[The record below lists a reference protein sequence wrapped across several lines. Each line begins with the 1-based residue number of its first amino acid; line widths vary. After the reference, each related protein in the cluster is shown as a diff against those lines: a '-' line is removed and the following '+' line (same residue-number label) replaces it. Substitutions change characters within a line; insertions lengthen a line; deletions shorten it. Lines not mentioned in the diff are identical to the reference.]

1 MDSLTPKDHAEAVA
15 LFRAELIGSLT
26 CRELVRGE
34 LAEEL
39 RTLAEKRFRPPGWD
53 HTRTYTFP
61 TLERWYYA
69 FREGGL
75 SALRP
80 QPRSDRGHGR
90 ALTPKEQALILDI
103 RREHPSASAPLI
115 LRTLMADGRLADDAV
130 QPVTLNRLFH
140 AHGLDRRAARDGS
153 GGHTRL
159 RWQAERPGALWHGDV
174 CHAGSLRI
182 GGLRRPL
189 RIHGLLDDA
198 SRYVPALEAHHQ
210 ERELDMLGVWVRS
223 LRKHP
228 APGSLYLDNG
238 STYRG
243 DILRVACARLGVT
256 LLHARPYDAPA
267 RGKMERFWRTLRE
280 GCLDHLGQVA
290 SLHDVNVRLWAFLDQ
305 HYHRAPHASLMGK
318 SPQTVFTQNPQPA
331 DALEERDL
339 REALTV
345 RESRRVRRDTTVS
358 VSGTD
363 WELEQGFLAG
373 RKVTLAYCLVDPQ
386 EAPWVEYEGKS
397 YPLHRVDPLANS
409 RKKRPPRR
417 KAPPTDPNQPKPD
430 FDPPGALLDLASGR
444 RPAKKEPR

>member
-15 LFRAELIGSLT
+15 LFRAEVIGSLT

-39 RTLAEKRFRPPGWD
+39 RALAGKRFRPPGLH
-53 HTRTYTFP
+53 HTRSYTFP
-61 TLERWYYA
+61 TLERWYYDY
-69 FREGGL
+69 REGGL
-75 SALRP
+75 AALRP
-80 QPRSDRGHGR
+80 RPRSDRGRAR
-90 ALTPKEQALILDI
+90 ALTPKQLELILDI

-115 LRTLMADGRLADDAV
+115 LRTLMADGRLIADAV
-130 QPVTLNRLFH
+130 RPVTLNRLFQ

-159 RWQAERPGALWHGDV
+159 RWQAERPWALWHGDV
-174 CHAGSLRI
+174 CHAGALLI
-182 GGLRRPL
+182 GGVRRPL

-210 ERELDMLGVWVRS
+210 EREVDMLGVWVRA

-228 APGSLYLDNG
+228 APDALYLDNG

-280 GCLDHLGQVA
+280 GCLDHLGEVA

-305 HYHRAPHASLMGK
+305 HYHRAPHSSLMGK
-318 SPQTVFTQNPQPA
+318 CPKTVLDQNPRPA
-331 DALEERDL
+331 DALDEAAL

-358 VSGTD
+358 LHGED

-386 EAPWVEYEGKS
+386 EAPWVEHEGKS
-397 YPLHRVDPLANS
+397 YPLHRVDPLANA
-409 RKKRPPRR
+409 RAKRPARR
-417 KAPPTDPNQPKPD
+417 KTLSADPNQPKPE
-430 FDPPGALLDLASGR
+430 FDPAGVLLDLVSGR
-444 RPAKKEPR
+444 RPTKKEQP